1 MNHSAPL
8 SHDRSRDWERLRFL
22 VNRAQGSGLTSL
34 DEQELWELPSLYRK
48 AISDLSLLRSTG
60 AAPQLLQELNSL
72 CNRAHGVIYQG
83 APQHRGASIGGYIA
97 RELPRAVR
105 RRKWF
110 VIAAGAV
117 MLFFAVLGWLQCLL
131 QPEMARTRAQ
141 PADAQRLRD
150 AAALRARA
158 TGSGAGG
165 ADPRRV
171 SATQAALM
179 ITFNNI
185 RVGVVSFVL
194 GLAGGLPSL
203 IILGSNGYML
213 GAIAY
218 LYFYTPPGIDVNLPL
233 YFIAGV
239 APHGAIELP
248 AICLAGAAGM
258 LIGFS
263 LALPRPAHAGRGAAR
278 CGARC
283 GADGAG
289 LHADAGCG
297 GGDRGLRH
305 AAQPA
310 HGISARAVV
319 LVQDRHGRGGFSL
332 LAGVALARRAR
343 KRAGACGVVES
354 AICAGGYLKR

>member
-1 MNHSAPL
+1 MNSSAPVA
-8 SHDRSRDWERLRFL
+8 HDRSRDWERLRFL
-22 VNRAQGSGLTSL
+22 INRAQGTGLASL

-48 AISDLSLLRSTG
+48 AISDLSLLRTTG
-60 AAPQLLQELNSL
+60 ASPQLLQELNSL

-83 APQHRGASIGGYIA
+83 APQRRGAGIGAYIA
-97 RELPRAVR
+97 GELPRAVR

-117 MLFFAVLGWLQCLL
+117 MLFFAALAWLQCLL
-131 QPEMARTRAQ
+131 QPELARSVLSPQMLSAYETQLRSARAQ
-141 PADAQRLRD
+141 QDLALAAQIPLESRN
-150 AAALRARA
+150 
-158 TGSGAGG
+158 
-165 ADPRRV
+165 
-171 SATQAALM
+171 QAALM

-203 IILGSNGYML
+203 IILGTNGYML

-258 LIGFS
+258 LIGFAW
-263 LALPRPAHAGRGAAR
+263 LFPGQRTRGEALRDAVRDAGRMVLACCLTLLVAGAIE
-278 CGARC
+278 GFITPLNPP
-283 GADGAG
+283 AG
-289 LHADAGCG
+289 VSQDLWYWFKIATG
-297 GGDRGLRH
+297 
-305 AAQPA
+305 
-310 HGISARAVV
+310 AVV
-319 LVQDRHGRGGFSL
+319 FPCWLLWLWLGGR
-332 LAGVALARRAR
+332 
-343 KRAGACGVVES
+343 S
-354 AICAGGYLKR
+354 AVPEPAEL

>member
-1 MNHSAPL
+1 MNQSAPA

-22 VNRAQGSGLTSL
+22 INRAQGAGLASL

-60 AAPQLLQELNSL
+60 ASPQLLQELNAL

-83 APQHRGASIGGYIA
+83 APKRRGTGIGAYIA
-97 RELPRAVR
+97 CELPRAVR

-117 MLFFAVLGWLQCLL
+117 MAFFAVLAWLQCLM
-131 QPEMARTRAQ
+131 QPELARTVLSPQMYTAYETQLKSARGQKDLALAAQ
-141 PADAQRLRD
+141 IPVESRNE
-150 AAALRARA
+150 
-158 TGSGAGG
+158 
-165 ADPRRV
+165 
-171 SATQAALM
+171 AALM

-218 LYFYTPPGIDVNLPL
+218 LYFFTPPGIDVNLPL

-263 LALPRPAHAGRGAAR
+263 WLFPGVRTRGEALREASRDAGRMVLA
-278 CGARC
+278 CSLTLIV
-283 GADGAG
+283 AG
-289 LHADAGCG
+289 SIEGFVTPLNPPTGFPIEAWYWLKIAVG
-297 GGDRGLRH
+297 
-305 AAQPA
+305 
-310 HGISARAVV
+310 AVV
-319 LVQDRHGRGGFSL
+319 FPCWLAWLWLGGRS
-332 LAGVALARRAR
+332 
-343 KRAGACGVVES
+343 GAPED
-354 AICAGGYLKR
+354 AEA